1 MPSAAPVMM
10 RIKPAVS
17 SSVAFARIFGPTIVN
32 TVESAAKMTT
42 MSILNLNGERYEIS
56 FLKLPLKSL
65 AFSVGSALTCI
76 SSTVTTMT
84 TSEYR

>member
-32 TVESAAKMTT
+32 TVESAAKMTVSYT
-42 MSILNLNGERYEIS
+42 HLT
-56 FLKLPLKSL
+56 LP
-65 AFSVGSALTCI
+65 
-76 SSTVTTMT
+76 TTN
-84 TSEYR
+84 EV

>member
-56 FLKLPLKSL
+56 F
-65 AFSVGSALTCI
+65 F
-76 SSTVTTMT
+76 
-84 TSEYR
+84 